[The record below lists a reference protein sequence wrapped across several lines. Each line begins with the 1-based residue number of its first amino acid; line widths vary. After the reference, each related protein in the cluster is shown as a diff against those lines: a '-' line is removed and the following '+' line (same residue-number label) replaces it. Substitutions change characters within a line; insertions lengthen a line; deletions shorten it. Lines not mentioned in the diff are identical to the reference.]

1 MLDVKAKLHDITT
14 ITENEKTMIAEF
26 FLEKINILN
35 TKLILNNIN
44 KFDFEY
50 LEKINSLI
58 KHLDFTQL
66 NKSGFAVLEF
76 TSKEN
81 ALSWIKNLLTND
93 KILPQ
98 YLLFSDSIQNYCK
111 FNKLDSKDINIESM
125 KNSHFIV
132 IEIENI
138 KGVDISFLPL
148 MDICIPYGIKLNIE
162 EGNIF
167 NGGKLMNKDIIGTEK
182 KTNTIFI
189 KETL

>member
-1 MLDVKAKLHDITT
+1 
-14 ITENEKTMIAEF
+14 
-26 FLEKINILN
+26 
-35 TKLILNNIN
+35 
-44 KFDFEY
+44 
-50 LEKINSLI
+50 
-58 KHLDFTQL
+58 
-66 NKSGFAVLEF
+66 
-76 TSKEN
+76 
-81 ALSWIKNLLTND
+81 
-93 KILPQ
+93 
-98 YLLFSDSIQNYCK
+98 
-111 FNKLDSKDINIESM
+111 M

-189 KETL
+189 KATL